1 MGGGPRVKREAF
13 RARASERPRPPDR
26 GGGAER
32 SHFHSPVPRPAAA
45 ALPQGNTPAPT
56 ERVGLG
62 EGVRGGRGE
71 PKTPQAPSGGG
82 MSKRG
87 TLWGTI
93 DFSFGSFSG
102 GLRFVC
108 VRTCLSD
115 GASHKK
121 AGGSS
126 DQNTQVGRPLS
137 KHYVSGDTTA
147 MKTLKEK
154 NRKKKI
160 LGCKG

>member
-1 MGGGPRVKREAF
+1 
-13 RARASERPRPPDR
+13 
-26 GGGAER
+26 
-32 SHFHSPVPRPAAA
+32 
-45 ALPQGNTPAPT
+45 
-56 ERVGLG
+56 
-62 EGVRGGRGE
+62 
-71 PKTPQAPSGGG
+71 
-82 MSKRG
+82 
-87 TLWGTI
+87 
-93 DFSFGSFSG
+93 
-102 GLRFVC
+102 
-108 VRTCLSD
+108 LSD

-154 NRKKKI
+154 NRKKKV